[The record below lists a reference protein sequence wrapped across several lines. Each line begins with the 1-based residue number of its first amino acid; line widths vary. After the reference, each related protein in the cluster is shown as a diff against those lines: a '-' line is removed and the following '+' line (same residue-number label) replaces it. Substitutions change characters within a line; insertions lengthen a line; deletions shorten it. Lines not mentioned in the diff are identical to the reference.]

1 MKQGLKVGMV
11 RFQVFTNMDPH
22 KDVQSGQSLDVE
34 YGTGELGS
42 GVGTRS

>member
-1 MKQGLKVGMV
+1 MKQGLRVRMV

-22 KDVQSGQSLDVE
+22 TDVQSGQSLDVE

-42 GVGTRS
+42 EVGTRC